1 MKPIALL
8 CCLLFACTF
17 TRSQSI
23 SLNQGGPSASK
34 YYTELPYEM
43 VNGKMFVQVQIKGK
57 THKFLF
63 DTGAPVALSEKLVTE
78 LQLTE
83 VHTGNLIDVN
93 GTVSN
98 AAMVKL
104 DSIKLGDVMFTGIP
118 AITLFPD
125 WYNCWG
131 VDGVIGS
138 NILRQSVVK
147 LVSGKHIIIITD
159 QPDKLALN
167 KKHSVPLITNLN
179 KNQQSDPQIKILLNN
194 KVSLTLGFDTG
205 DNAFLRFSD
214 DLMQQL
220 AKYNSYGIISKGFG
234 ATTIGENG
242 LQPSAEKYL
251 LKIPFINIGSAR
263 FDNLVTETNK
273 GGIPGIG
280 TKLLDYGDVTLD
292 FINGKFYF
300 DAKNDANAPDNKQWP
315 FQPTFAGGKLVVG
328 VVWQKGMDKVKHGEQ
343 IMAVDGKDVSNLT
356 LCQLMDNGPIL
367 GDKQTAVITL
377 KAPDGQ
383 ERKLKIDK
391 E

>member
-1 MKPIALL
+1 MKHIAIL
-8 CCLLFACTF
+8 CCLLSACTF
-17 TRSQSI
+17 THSQPI
-23 SLNQGGPSASK
+23 SLNQGGPSTSK

-43 VNGKMFVQVQIKGK
+43 VNGKMFVQVSIKGK
-57 THKFLF
+57 QHKFLF
-63 DTGAPVALSEKLVTE
+63 DTGAPVAVSPKLLAE

-83 VHTGNLIDVN
+83 IHKGDFTDVTGATTS
-93 GTVSN
+93 GS
-98 AAMVKL
+98 AVKL
-104 DSIKLGDVMFTGIP
+104 DSIKLGDVTFTGIP

-125 WYNCWG
+125 WYNCFG
-131 VDGVIGS
+131 IDGVIGS
-138 NILRQSVVK
+138 NILRQSAVK
-147 LVSGKHIIIITD
+147 LVSDKHLIIITD
-159 QPDKLALN
+159 QPNKLVLN
-167 KKHSVPLITNLN
+167 KKHSVPLITNAN

-205 DNAFLRFSD
+205 DNGFLRFSD

-220 AKYNSYGIISKGFG
+220 AKYKSYDVASKGFG
-234 ATTIGENG
+234 ATTIGEIG
-242 LQPSAEKYL
+242 LQASADKYL

-315 FQPTFAGGKLVVG
+315 FQPTFADGKLIVG
-328 VVWQKGMDKVKHGEQ
+328 LVWQKGMGKVKPGEQ
-343 IMAVDGKDVSNLT
+343 IMAVDGKDLSNLT
-356 LCQLMDNGPIL
+356 LCQLMDGGPIL
-367 GDKQTAVITL
+367 GDKQTAVVTL
-377 KAPDGQ
+377 KATDGQ